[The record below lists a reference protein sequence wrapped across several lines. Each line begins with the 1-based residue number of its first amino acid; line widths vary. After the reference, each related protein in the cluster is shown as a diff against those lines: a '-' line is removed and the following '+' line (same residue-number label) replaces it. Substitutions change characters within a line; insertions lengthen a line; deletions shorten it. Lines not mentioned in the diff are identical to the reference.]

1 MRHRG
6 PSLPFSPLEEFHST
20 LNACFQSLPYCLL
33 NDDSAA
39 VAGCPS
45 ITRATSVVFFLT
57 LQLAL
62 VSFFF
67 FH

>member
-39 VAGCPS
+39 VAGSS